1 MEPVIPRRLV
11 PSPEPEPL
19 EPREVRQEFRRL
31 SDDGRKLRTAGEA
44 RCDPTQLL
52 SRAYIPAYKVELF
65 DLVFYL
71 ADVRQNDTVRFF
83 VASVVI
89 GAQGPGPAGI
99 YPRIFYKD
107 GSLVWRSASHFIPYG
122 EGSSTAWI
130 GKGDVETIVSR
141 DYESVVTLEHTT
153 DLPLEL
159 QAALEELSR
168 RPKRIPHDE
177 EALALV
183 LRRGPEGRIEAYRD
197 FTEPRRRARSNPRNR
212 VHGGR
217 RIARFT
223 RPSDPTSLRFV
234 AGFEP
239 DFRHGVL
246 EVSTSGSRLYGG
258 RIERFRI
265 RSQNEKIQY
274 LFFAGPHHV
283 WIANP
288 QATTTQL
295 SSFGVRTIDVAVD
308 DDLCVP
314 GMEYHYLEGG
324 DPPVFVSQIP
334 DGFAGEPSPVDA
346 WRADAS
352 PWLERL
358 PVIRAFRRQV
368 LARRPRS

>member
-11 PSPEPEPL
+11 PSPVPAPL
-19 EPREVRQEFRRL
+19 APREVRREFRERSDGGRRL
-31 SDDGRKLRTAGEA
+31 RPAGEA

-52 SRAYIPAYKVELF
+52 SRAYTPAYKVELF
-65 DLVFYL
+65 DVVFYL
-71 ADVRQNDTVRFF
+71 TDVRQNDTVRFF
-83 VASVVI
+83 VAYVVI
-89 GAQGPGPAGI
+89 GSQGPGPAGI

-107 GSLVWRSASHFIPYG
+107 GSLVWRSASHYMSYG
-122 EGSSTAWI
+122 DGSSTAWI

-168 RPKRIPHDE
+168 RPARIPHDDV
-177 EALALV
+177 ALGLV
-183 LRRGPEGRIEAYRD
+183 LRRGPKGRIEAYRD
-197 FTEPRRRARSNPRNR
+197 FTDPRRRARSNPRNR

-223 RPSDPTSLRFV
+223 RANDPTSLRFV

-239 DFRHGVL
+239 DFRRGVV
-246 EVSTSGSRLYGG
+246 EVSASGSRLYGG

-265 RSQNEKIQY
+265 RSRNEQVQY

-314 GMEYHYLEGG
+314 GMEYHYLESG

-334 DGFAGEPSPVDA
+334 DGFAGEPSAVDV

-352 PWLERL
+352 AWVERL
-358 PVIRAFRRQV
+358 PVIRGFRRAV
-368 LARRPRS
+368 LANRPQP